1 MAMTIWNAVLLGLV
15 QGIAEILPISGSGHL
30 TLVNNL
36 FKLSDVTEGHM
47 LFVALLRLST
57 LIAICVVYWQELR
70 AMYYELLS
78 LANLGPYA
86 GQERDRYAAARVFFM
101 LLVATVPLFLILPV
115 NDRLQKLGERNVFIG
130 VMLLLSGA
138 VLYTADKMTP
148 RKKNAGSM
156 TVLDAL
162 LIGLCQCVA
171 AIPGLSR
178 SGTTITAGIAT
189 GLKRDFAVH
198 FSLLLCLPS
207 LFGASI
213 LAFGDAVSQG
223 IDWTCVPAYLVGTA
237 VALASAIGAIRLL
250 RSIAAKG
257 RFGGFAYY
265 CWVVGVLT
273 IILYLIF

>member
-1 MAMTIWNAVLLGLV
+1 MTIWNAVLLGLV

-36 FKLSDVTEGHM
+36 FKLSNVSDGHM
-47 LFVALLRLST
+47 LFVALLRLATVIS
-57 LIAICVVYWQELR
+57 IAVVYWPELR
-70 AMYYELLS
+70 AMWVELLS

-86 GQERDRYAAARVFFM
+86 GQKAERYTGARVSFM
-101 LLVATVPLFLILPV
+101 LLMATLPILLILPV
-115 NDRLQKLGERNVFIG
+115 NERLQKLGEHNVLIG

-138 VLYTADKMTP
+138 MLYVADKMTP

-162 LIGLCQCVA
+162 IIGLCQCVA

-178 SGTTITAGIAT
+178 SGATITAGIAT

-198 FSLLLCLPS
+198 FSLLLSLFS
-207 LFGASI
+207 LFGASL
-213 LAFGDAVSQG
+213 LAFGEAFSQG
-223 IDWTCVPAYLVGTA
+223 VDWSFVPAYLVGMA
-237 VALASAIGAIRLL
+237 VALVTG
-250 RSIAAKG
+250 IAAIHMLRIVASRGK
-257 RFGGFAYY
+257 FGGFAYY

>member
-1 MAMTIWNAVLLGLV
+1 MTIWNAVLLGLV

-36 FKLSDVTEGHM
+36 FKLGNVTQEHIF
-47 LFVALLRLST
+47 FVAILRMST
-57 LIAICVVYWQELR
+57 LISICIVYWPEIR
-70 AMYYELLS
+70 AMFFETLS

-86 GQERDRYAAARVFFM
+86 GQEREHYTAARVLFM
-101 LLVATVPLFLILPV
+101 LLIATIPLFLILPV
-115 NDRLQKLGERNVFIG
+115 NERLQQLGDHNVFIG
-130 VMLLLSGA
+130 IMLLASGA
-138 VLYTADKMTP
+138 ILYTTDRMTP
-148 RKKNAGSM
+148 RNKTAGSM
-156 TVLDAL
+156 TALDAL

-189 GLKRDFAVH
+189 GLKRKFAVH
-198 FSLLLCLPS
+198 FSLLLSLPS
-207 LFGASI
+207 LLGASI
-213 LAFGDAVSQG
+213 LAFGDALSQG
-223 IDWTCVPAYLVGTA
+223 IDWTCVPAYLIGTA
-237 VALASAIGAIRLL
+237 VSLASGIGAIYLL
-250 RSIAAKG
+250 RSVAERG

>member
-1 MAMTIWNAVLLGLV
+1 MTIWNAVLLGLV

-36 FKLSDVTEGHM
+36 FKLGNVTQEHIF
-47 LFVALLRLST
+47 FVALLRMST
-57 LIAICVVYWQELR
+57 LISIGIVYWPEIR
-70 AMYYELLS
+70 AMFFETLS

-86 GQERDRYAAARVFFM
+86 GQEREHYTAARVLFM
-101 LLVATVPLFLILPV
+101 LLIATIPLFLILPV
-115 NDRLQKLGERNVFIG
+115 NERLQQLGDHNVFIG
-130 VMLLLSGA
+130 IMLLASGA
-138 VLYTADKMTP
+138 ILYTTDRMTP
-148 RKKNAGSM
+148 RNKTAGSM
-156 TVLDAL
+156 TALDAL

-189 GLKRDFAVH
+189 GLKRKFAVH
-198 FSLLLCLPS
+198 FSLLLSLPS
-207 LFGASI
+207 LLGASI
-213 LAFGDAVSQG
+213 LAFGDALSQG
-223 IDWTCVPAYLVGTA
+223 IDWTCVPAYLIGTA
-237 VALASAIGAIRLL
+237 VSLASGIGAIYLL
-250 RSIAAKG
+250 RSVAERG

>member
-1 MAMTIWNAVLLGLV
+1 MTIWNAVLLGLV
-15 QGIAEILPISGSGHL
+15 QGIAEIFPISGSGHL

-36 FKLSDVTEGHM
+36 FKLSDVTQGHM

-57 LIAICVVYWQELR
+57 LIAICIVYWPELC

-86 GQERDRYAAARVFFM
+86 GQEREHYTAARVFFM
-101 LLVATVPLFLILPV
+101 LLIATLPLFLILPV
-115 NDRLQKLGERNVFIG
+115 NERLQQLGKRNVFIG

-148 RKKNAGSM
+148 RKKTAGSM
-156 TVLDAL
+156 TILDAL

-189 GLKRDFAVH
+189 GLKREFAVH
-198 FSLLLCLPS
+198 FSLLLSLPS

-213 LAFGDAVSQG
+213 LAFADAFSQG
-223 IDWTCVPAYLVGTA
+223 VDWSSVPAYLVGTA
-237 VALASAIGAIRLL
+237 VALAAGIGAIHLL
-250 RSIAAKG
+250 RSITARGK
-257 RFGGFAYY
+257 FGGFAYY

>member
-1 MAMTIWNAVLLGLV
+1 MTIWNAVLLGLV

-36 FKLSDVTEGHM
+36 FKLSDVTDGHM
-47 LFVALLRLST
+47 LFVALLRLATVIS
-57 LIAICVVYWQELR
+57 IAVVYWPELR
-70 AMYYELLS
+70 AMWYELLS

-86 GQERDRYAAARVFFM
+86 GQTSDRYTGARVFFM
-101 LLVATVPLFLILPV
+101 LLMATLPLFLILPV
-115 NDRLQKLGERNVFIG
+115 NDRLQKLGDRNVLIG

-138 VLYTADKMTP
+138 MLYVADKMTP

-162 LIGLCQCVA
+162 IIGLCQCVA

-198 FSLLLCLPS
+198 FSLLLSLFS
-207 LFGASI
+207 LFGASL
-213 LAFGDAVSQG
+213 LAFGEAFSQG
-223 IDWTCVPAYLVGTA
+223 VDWSFVPAYLVGMA
-237 VALASAIGAIRLL
+237 VALVTGIASIYLL
-250 RSIAAKG
+250 RMVASRGK
-257 RFGGFAYY
+257 FGGFAYY